1 MVGDIHQPLHVGLS
15 DDRGGNKVKVEWF
28 GEKTNLHRLWDTDL
42 INHLKLSYRELGDQ
56 IDRNVTPNQ
65 VANWQSTS
73 VRDWAEESQNL
84 RAACYDFGDKKRL
97 GYSYSFRHTKT
108 IQLRLEQAGVRLA
121 GLLNQIYD

>member
-1 MVGDIHQPLHVGLS
+1 M
-15 DDRGGNKVKVEWF
+15 
-28 GEKTNLHRLWDTDL
+28 

-97 GYSYSFRHTKT
+97 GYSYIFRHTKT